1 MARALLCAGKRPVKE
16 MMTGAKC
23 RIGKRRIGD
32 AYELTI
38 L

>member
-1 MARALLCAGKRPVKE
+1 MARALLSAGKRALKE

-23 RIGKRRIGD
+23 QIGKRRIGD
-32 AYELTI
+32 AFKLTI